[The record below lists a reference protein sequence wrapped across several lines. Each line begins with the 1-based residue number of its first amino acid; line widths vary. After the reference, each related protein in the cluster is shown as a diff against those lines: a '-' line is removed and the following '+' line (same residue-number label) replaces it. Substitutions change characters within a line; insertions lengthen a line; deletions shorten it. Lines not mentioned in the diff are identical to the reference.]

1 MQLVFLGIVFLVIV
15 ILLALKRPLYQAILG
30 ALIAAALAFG
40 YQVAGIFGVVPPV
53 AQDELTQAAF
63 LLVNILVALGVVVDP
78 TTQGVGDSARALEYT
93 EPKGE

>member
-1 MQLVFLGIVFLVIV
+1 MSINW
-15 ILLALKRPLYQAILG
+15 ILRLKNKATLT

-53 AQDELTQAAF
+53 AQDALAQAAM

-78 TTQGVGDSARALEYT
+78 TTAGIGDSERAMNYT

>member
-1 MQLVFLGIVFLVIV
+1 MNINW
-15 ILLALKRPLYQAILG
+15 ILRLKNKATLT

-40 YQVAGIFGVVPPV
+40 YQVAGIFGAVPPV
-53 AQDELTQAAF
+53 SQDALAQVAM

-78 TTQGVGDSARALEYT
+78 TTAGIGDSSRAMEYT

>member
-1 MQLVFLGIVFLVIV
+1 MNINWVLR
-15 ILLALKRPLYQAILG
+15 LKNKATLT

-40 YQVAGIFGVVPPV
+40 YQVAGIFGAVPPV
-53 AQDELTQAAF
+53 SQDALAQAAF

-78 TTQGVGDSARALEYT
+78 TTQGIGDSSRAMEYT

>member
-1 MQLVFLGIVFLVIV
+1 MNINWVLR
-15 ILLALKRPLYQAILG
+15 LKNKATLT

-53 AQDELTQAAF
+53 SQDALAQAAF

-78 TTQGVGDSARALEYT
+78 TTAGIGDSSRAMEYT

>member
-1 MQLVFLGIVFLVIV
+1 MNINWVLR
-15 ILLALKRPLYQAILG
+15 LKNKATLT

-78 TTQGVGDSARALEYT
+78 TTAGIGDSERAMNYT

>member
-1 MQLVFLGIVFLVIV
+1 MNINWVLR
-15 ILLALKRPLYQAILG
+15 LKNKATLT

-53 AQDELTQAAF
+53 SQDALAQAAM
-63 LLVNILVALGVVVDP
+63 LAVNLLVALGVVVDP
-78 TTQGVGDSARALEYT
+78 TTAGVADSAQALGYQ

>member
-1 MQLVFLGIVFLVIV
+1 MNINWVLR
-15 ILLALKRPLYQAILG
+15 LKNKATLT

-53 AQDELTQAAF
+53 AQDALAQAAM

-78 TTQGVGDSARALEYT
+78 TTQGVGDSERAMGYT

>member
-1 MQLVFLGIVFLVIV
+1 MNINWVLR
-15 ILLALKRPLYQAILG
+15 LKNKATLT

-53 AQDELTQAAF
+53 SQDAVAQAAM
-63 LLVNILVALGVVVDP
+63 LAVNLLVALGVVVDP
-78 TTQGVGDSARALEYT
+78 TTQGVADRAQALEYT

>member
-1 MQLVFLGIVFLVIV
+1 M
-15 ILLALKRPLYQAILG
+15 
-30 ALIAAALAFG
+30 
-40 YQVAGIFGVVPPV
+40 VPPV

>member
-1 MQLVFLGIVFLVIV
+1 MNINW
-15 ILLALKRPLYQAILG
+15 ILRLKNKATLT

-40 YQVAGIFGVVPPV
+40 YQVAGIFGIVPPV
-53 AQDELTQAAF
+53 SQDAVAQAAM

-78 TTQGVGDSARALEYT
+78 TTAGIGDSERAMNYT

>member
-1 MQLVFLGIVFLVIV
+1 MNINW
-15 ILLALKRPLYQAILG
+15 ILRLKNKATLT

-40 YQVAGIFGVVPPV
+40 YQVAGILGVVPPV
-53 AQDELTQAAF
+53 AQDELAQAAM

-78 TTQGVGDSARALEYT
+78 TTAGIGDSERAMNYT

>member
-1 MQLVFLGIVFLVIV
+1 MNINW
-15 ILLALKRPLYQAILG
+15 ALRLKNKATLT

-53 AQDELTQAAF
+53 SQDAVAQAAM
-63 LLVNILVALGVVVDP
+63 LAVNLLVALGVVVDP
-78 TTQGVGDSARALEYT
+78 TTQGVADSAQALEYT

>member
-1 MQLVFLGIVFLVIV
+1 MNINWVLR
-15 ILLALKRPLYQAILG
+15 LKNKATLT
-30 ALIAAALAFG
+30 ALIAAALAFAAVPGKQGLGLG

-53 AQDELTQAAF
+53 SQDALAQAAF

-78 TTQGVGDSARALEYT
+78 TTQGVGDSSQAMGYT

>member
-1 MQLVFLGIVFLVIV
+1 MNINWVLR
-15 ILLALKRPLYQAILG
+15 LKNKATLT

-53 AQDELTQAAF
+53 SQDALAQAAM
-63 LLVNILVALGVVVDP
+63 LLVNLLVALGVAVDP
-78 TTQGVGDSARALEYT
+78 TTAGISDSEQAMNYT

>member
-1 MQLVFLGIVFLVIV
+1 MNINWVLR
-15 ILLALKRPLYQAILG
+15 LKNKTTLT
-30 ALIAAALAFG
+30 ALIAAAVAFG

-53 AQDELTQAAF
+53 SQDALAQAAF

-78 TTQGVGDSARALEYT
+78 TTQGVGDSSQAMGYT

>member
-1 MQLVFLGIVFLVIV
+1 MNINW
-15 ILLALKRPLYQAILG
+15 ILRLKNKATLT

-53 AQDELTQAAF
+53 AQDELAQAAM
-63 LLVNILVALGVVVDP
+63 LLVNLLVALGVVVDP
-78 TTQGVGDSARALEYT
+78 TTAGIGDSERAMNYT